1 MHCVLNAFSPLT
13 LIITLSVVIIIILS
27 VMIFSALITED
38 LAQTGIT
45 LRIVFVH
52 ALYNHTI
59 MYSLQRV
66 SLRSNHLLGYLGDSK
81 GPKYGL
87 CLSYALRVF
96 LSLLSSPLAQHQ
108 VGLWRRHRVSLLP
121 ALASLPSFP
130 FDIGISFPLSN
141 CKSPS
146 LLF

>member
-1 MHCVLNAFSPLT
+1 MHCVLNAFSLLI
-13 LIITLSVVIIIILS
+13 LIITLSVVIIILS

-45 LRIVFVH
+45 LRMVIVH
-52 ALYNHTI
+52 ALYNHTK

-66 SLRSNHLLGYLGDSK
+66 SLRSNHLLEYLGDSK

-87 CLSYALRVF
+87 CLSYALLVF

-108 VGLWRRHRVSLLP
+108 VGLRRRHRVSLLP

-130 FDIGISFPLSN
+130 LTLAYHFL
-141 CKSPS
+141 
-146 LLF
+146 